1 MSEPSR
7 RAAVHDRPLARAD
20 VEDTVTLPPDV
31 EDWIGLYRQRFPRT
45 RPNGGRALR
54 ALYQLLHDQ
63 PADGFTVR
71 DVAALAGV
79 GLDTVARVVH
89 HLRWL
94 GVLTVDGGGW
104 VAEPGGRPG
113 HGVRY
118 RYAAYWPPR
127 DGSLPRSGAGGE
139 SRYSGRRRI
148 MRTMRR
154 R

>member
-1 MSEPSR
+1 MPEPSR
-7 RAAVHDRPLARAD
+7 SAAVRDHPSPGAD
-20 VEDTVTLPPDV
+20 GEDTVSLPPDV

-54 ALYQLLHDQ
+54 ALYQLLQ
-63 PADGFTVR
+63 EPPAGGFTVR

-118 RYAAYWPPR
+118 RYVTHWPPR
-127 DGSLPRSGAGGE
+127 DGPPSEPGSGGSRGIVAGGG
-139 SRYSGRRRI
+139 S
-148 MRTMRR
+148 
-154 R
+154 

>member
-1 MSEPSR
+1 MRPIASSGP
-7 RAAVHDRPLARAD
+7 AAPA
-20 VEDTVTLPPDV
+20 LPAMV
-31 EDWIGLYRQRFPRT
+31 QDWLDLYMERFPRT
-45 RPNGGRALR
+45 RPNGRRALR
-54 ALYQLLHDQ
+54 ALYDLLHDP

-71 DVAALAGV
+71 DVATLAGV

-118 RYAAYWPPR
+118 RYAAHWPPR
-127 DGSLPRSGAGGE
+127 DGSLPRSGAGG
-139 SRYSGRRRI
+139 SRGIVAGGGS
-148 MRTMRR
+148 
-154 R
+154 